1 MNEPKESPAPEALF
15 SDAGLSRLYRA
26 AAGAEPSAAL
36 DAAIL
41 RAARAAVA
49 PKPASASLPWWKRLK
64 APVAVAATVM
74 LAVMLTLTVDRNPP
88 EVARESSQDAAQKA
102 LQRAPQS
109 APQNTPQKT
118 SPTAVLPVPSTV
130 PADARTDRS
139 DHVGVVKGKVPA
151 ASVPAT
157 AVIVDHAEK
166 KAKAA
171 ESVPAVPQ
179 LAAPP
184 AAMESSSE
192 AATTRA
198 GKLENAEG
206 RSSALPGRAR
216 SADAAAAPAMAPAGA
231 AAPMLE
237 STAKRA
243 APRPEIV
250 WLEEIRALRRQGRE
264 DEAARRLAEFRLAYP
279 DYPLPEDLK

>member
-1 MNEPKESPAPEALF
+1 MNEPKESPAPEALPV
-15 SDAGLSRLYRA
+15 DAGLSRLYRA

-49 PKPASASLPWWKRLK
+49 PKPAPASLPWWKRLK

-88 EVARESSQDAAQKA
+88 EVARESSQEAVQEKAQN
-102 LQRAPQS
+102 
-109 APQNTPQKT
+109 APQNAVP
-118 SPTAVLPVPSTV
+118 PAVLSVPSSV
-130 PADARTDRS
+130 PADVHTERS
-139 DHVGVVKGKVPA
+139 DRAGVAKGSVPA
-151 ASVPAT
+151 ASVAAPVA
-157 AVIVDHAEK
+157 IVDRAEK

-192 AATTRA
+192 AVTTRA

-206 RSSALPGRAR
+206 RSSTLPGRAR
-216 SADAAAAPAMAPAGA
+216 SADAAPAPAMAPAGA